1 MFFFKDLSKFRLNS
15 FFNQKYFYIILAVVF
30 LILISI
36 FINLSFSNKKILVDI
51 NDPNYIDYYYNIS
64 WYEKLNNIN
73 TQIQI
78 TQDEIKSFQKELYLL
93 ESKDNINSDDV
104 IKIAEY
110 NDYLWKT
117 WKAIIV
123 YENYFKNYDW
133 TYFMYDN
140 LGKLYD
146 NICKI
151 WNNLN
156 KKHCKRAIQI
166 YYYIIQRYQS
176 LSHYKNIINVLLK
189 MWELERAGKIYDL
202 YLSKWWT
209 KDAILE
215 NNLSY

>member
-1 MFFFKDLSKFRLNS
+1 MFSAENLSKFKLIN
-15 FFNQKYFYIILAVVF
+15 FFKQKYFYIILIIIFV
-30 LILISI
+30 ILISI
-36 FINLSFSNKKILVDI
+36 FVNLSFFNKKILVDI

-64 WYEKLNNIN
+64 WYEKLNSID

-78 TQDEIKSFQKELYLL
+78 TKDEIKSFQKELYLL

-104 IKIAEY
+104 IKIAKY
-110 NDYLWKT
+110 NNYLWKT

-123 YENYFKNYDW
+123 YENYLKNYDW

-166 YYYIIQRYQS
+166 YYYITERYQS
-176 LSHYKNIINVLLK
+176 LSHYKTIANLLMK
-189 MWELERAGKIYDL
+189 MWEIEKSQKVYDL
-202 YLSKWWT
+202 YLSNWWNQ
-209 KDAILE
+209 DIEFE